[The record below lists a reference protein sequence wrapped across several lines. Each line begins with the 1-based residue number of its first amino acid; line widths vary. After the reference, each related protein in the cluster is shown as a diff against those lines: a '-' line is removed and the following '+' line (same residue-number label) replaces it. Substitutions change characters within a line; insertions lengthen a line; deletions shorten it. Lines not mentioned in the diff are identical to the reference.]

1 MAFSEMGT
9 FHLCFTLNWNKL
21 INVIELCFTTDLSK
35 QKAAFLMCSENR
47 LSQISLSS
55 KDSGVKEVFYH
66 YMLLNPKE
74 LAVSFLPLCSSFSPE
89 HCQTPYPWH
98 LVSTELSLGPSS
110 MFPDFFSHIFHF
122 FIFCTMKF
130 SVPCLHS
137 ESVCVFGCVSLC
149 WFYQSYA

>member
-74 LAVSFLPLCSSFSPE
+74 LAGFISSPLLEFFPRALPDTIPLAFSKHWALSGTLFHVSWL
-89 HCQTPYPWH
+89 
-98 LVSTELSLGPSS
+98 
-110 MFPDFFSHIFHF
+110 FFSYFPFLYLLHYE
-122 FIFCTMKF
+122 IFCTLPTLWECVCIWVCI
-130 SVPCLHS
+130 SVL
-137 ESVCVFGCVSLC
+137 V
-149 WFYQSYA
+149 